1 MAAKRHNPR
10 LTVVALVTYAV
21 GDPGRL
27 DVEGLSV
34 NTKVLTDRLIRALRR
49 RGKLLYAWTVDDPGT
64 MVRLIERGVGGLVT
78 NAPEEAIRI
87 RRERAM
93 LSSAQRRILA
103 ARYLLGLELPPE
115 SDNQAEAEPE
125 AETSP

>member
-1 MAAKRHNPR
+1 MTSLDYDGLMAAKRHNPR

-34 NTKVLTDRLIRALRR
+34 NTKVLTDRLIRAVRR
-49 RGKLLYAWTVDDPGT
+49 RGKLLYAWTVNDPGT

-87 RRERAM
+87 RRERP
-93 LSSAQRRILA
+93 R
-103 ARYLLGLELPPE
+103 
-115 SDNQAEAEPE
+115 
-125 AETSP
+125 